1 MRRVAIQGSQWGDE
15 GKGKITDFFSSQA
28 DIVVRY
34 QGGNNAGHTIV
45 FDNKKFAV
53 RLLPSGIF
61 HKNVMCVLASG
72 MVISPK
78 DFFEEVET
86 LKKAGYD
93 TSRILIS
100 DRASVLLPY
109 HRILDSVNEKVLDK
123 QKIGTTGKGIGPCY
137 TDKASRIGLRMGE
150 MVDPDILKNHL
161 KKAIEFKNR
170 ELRSY
175 NLEEINFDELYKEC
189 LIYGEKLKPYVTDTS
204 IYLSNAIKE
213 NKRILFEGAQGAM
226 LCLTHGTYPYVT
238 SSSPMSIS
246 IPLNCG
252 IPTKSLDYTLGI
264 AKAYTT
270 RVGDGPFPSEL
281 FDDIGDLIREKG
293 HEYGTVTKR
302 PRRIG
307 WLDINVL
314 NHAARISGVDGWAI
328 TLLDV
333 LTGLKEIKICVSY
346 KYKDKIL
353 NTIPSTLEE
362 YSKYVPQYITMP
374 GWEEDISNVKTFD
387 DLPENAKNYL
397 NKIVEF
403 TNVPL
408 TMFSVGPSREQTI
421 VLYNPFQE

>member
-213 NKRILFEGAQGAM
+213 NKRILF
-226 LCLTHGTYPYVT
+226 
-238 SSSPMSIS
+238 
-246 IPLNCG
+246 
-252 IPTKSLDYTLGI
+252 
-264 AKAYTT
+264 
-270 RVGDGPFPSEL
+270 
-281 FDDIGDLIREKG
+281 
-293 HEYGTVTKR
+293 
-302 PRRIG
+302 
-307 WLDINVL
+307 
-314 NHAARISGVDGWAI
+314 
-328 TLLDV
+328 
-333 LTGLKEIKICVSY
+333 
-346 KYKDKIL
+346 
-353 NTIPSTLEE
+353 
-362 YSKYVPQYITMP
+362 
-374 GWEEDISNVKTFD
+374 
-387 DLPENAKNYL
+387 
-397 NKIVEF
+397 
-403 TNVPL
+403 
-408 TMFSVGPSREQTI
+408 
-421 VLYNPFQE
+421 